1 MSEQRF
7 LLLNLRF
14 FASLRE
20 SLGATTELRLAPGS
34 TVADAR
40 SALIARGGPFA
51 TALAPERALRAAIN
65 QVLCDDRAALADG
78 DELAFFPPVTGG

>member
-1 MSEQRF
+1 M
-7 LLLNLRF
+7 LLRLRF

-20 SLGATTELRLAPGS
+20 TLGAQAELRLAPGS

-40 SALIARGGPFA
+40 AALVSRGAPYA
-51 TALAPERALRAAIN
+51 SALAPDRALRAARALN
-65 QVLCDDRAALADG
+65 QVLCDEQAALADG